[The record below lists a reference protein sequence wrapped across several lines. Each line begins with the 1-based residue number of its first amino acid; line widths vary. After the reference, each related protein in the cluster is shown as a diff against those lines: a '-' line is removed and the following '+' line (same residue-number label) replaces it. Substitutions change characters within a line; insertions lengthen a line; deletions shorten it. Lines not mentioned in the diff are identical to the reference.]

1 VTTYRVRGAEQLRA
15 NLLAFPKELAA
26 KALGQALAKGAV
38 PFRESAQARAP
49 RGLTGKLA
57 AAIAIAR
64 DRKPYFSKMD
74 ARYVVFVKYKGEDAA
89 PYWRYVEFGTAH
101 SAPQPYMRPA
111 FETQKE
117 NALQIIFQSLSD
129 AVPRIA
135 SSLSK

>member
-1 VTTYRVRGAEQLRA
+1 MTTYRVRDAEQLRA
-15 NLLAFPKELAA
+15 NFLAFPKELAA
-26 KALGQALAKGAV
+26 KALGQALAKGAA
-38 PFRESAQARAP
+38 PIRDAARAKAP
-49 RGLTGKLA
+49 TATGKLA

-64 DRKPYFSKMD
+64 DRKPWLAKMD
-74 ARYVVFVKYKGEDAA
+74 ARYVVFVKYEGQDAA
-89 PYWRYVEFGTAH
+89 PYWRYSEFGTAH
-101 SAPQPYMRPA
+101 EAPKPYLRPA